1 MLGTLERQ
9 SVDAVV
15 TDPPYG
21 LTRGRKPE
29 EVLREWMAG
38 RRPVPSGA
46 AGFAGEVWDAEL
58 PGPSVWRAAQRVLR
72 PGGLLAVFGYPST
85 LDLLTVS
92 MRLGGLEI
100 VDHLVWLHGQGW
112 PRPHSVALEVDEEV
126 AASLKPA
133 ATPILLARS
142 PVEGSVANTWNRHG
156 TGLLRLAN
164 TRVGGRHPA
173 NVVISHEP
181 TCIDETCTPGCPVAL
196 LDAQSGRLK
205 ARGNANPTRSGG
217 GTGASGPAKAV
228 VADHGRGDWG
238 GASRFFY
245 CARPSAS
252 ERNAGLAHAET
263 NEHPSVKPVALM
275 RYLIELVTPPGGTV
289 MDPFVGSGTTAVAA
303 VEAAT
308 RCIGIDRDD
317 DGLYLPI
324 AVARVRHA
332 GVEPQL
338 HDDPTHRGI
347 GREADGEVAED
358 LRLVARRLRRAEH
371 RIVALRSERDAL
383 VGQARDAGLTWR
395 EIALLGGLSSPQAA
409 ERIGRSAAPDG

>member
-1 MLGTLERQ
+1 
-9 SVDAVV
+9 
-15 TDPPYG
+15 
-21 LTRGRKPE
+21 
-29 EVLREWMAG
+29 
-38 RRPVPSGA
+38 
-46 AGFAGEVWDAEL
+46 
-58 PGPSVWRAAQRVLR
+58 
-72 PGGLLAVFGYPST
+72 
-85 LDLLTVS
+85 

-100 VDHLVWLHGQGW
+100 VDQLVWLHGQGW
-112 PRPHSVALEVDEEV
+112 PRPHPLSLAADDDV

-142 PVEGSVANTWNRHG
+142 PILGSLSDTWTQHG
-156 TGLLRLAN
+156 TGLLRLTT
-164 TRVGGRHPA
+164 TRVGHRHPA
-173 NVVISHEP
+173 NVVLSHEP
-181 TCIDETCTPGCPVAL
+181 ACTDETCIAECPVNL
-196 LDAQSGRLK
+196 LDVQSGRLK

-217 GTGASGPAKAV
+217 GSGASGPAKAV
-228 VADHGRGDWG
+228 VTDHGQGDEG

-252 ERNAGLAHAET
+252 ERNAGLAHAVT

-289 MDPFVGSGTTAVAA
+289 LDPFVGSGTTAVAA

-308 RCIGIDRDD
+308 RCVGIDRDD

-358 LRLVARRLRRAEH
+358 LRLAARRLRRAEH